1 MEIKINLKRK
11 TGPSKDK
18 VETRKLIGDDHNNP
32 VNINWNIDSVEIK
45 SMSEDEVEFVKK
57 VPSHLRNRLKRRT
70 KKDFMFVKRVP
81 YDPRDPLKR
90 ILKRQR
96 LTKQKKMTKVMLCSR
111 KRFPI
116 IQEID

>member
-1 MEIKINLKRK
+1 
-11 TGPSKDK
+11 
-18 VETRKLIGDDHNNP
+18 
-32 VNINWNIDSVEIK
+32 
-45 SMSEDEVEFVKK
+45 MSEDEVEFVKK
-57 VPSHLRNRLKRRT
+57 VPSDLRNRLKRRT
-70 KKDFMFVKRVP
+70 KKDFMFVKKVP

-96 LTKQKKMTKVMLCSR
+96 LTKQKKMTKVILCSR